1 MQGYIYFIGYC
12 IIVAVLVAILWQWV
26 FAPYKKYREEQLIK
40 FTELVQQGVQEG
52 EQESPGSDELIN
64 EKI

>member
-40 FTELVQQGVQEG
+40 FTELVQQG
-52 EQESPGSDELIN
+52 EQESPGSDELID